1 MSLGKV
7 YVLFCFSCR
16 NNKEVSQVQILR
28 LLHIPKSLITD
39 EIFKSLRI
47 CFIIYF
53 LTDIMNFENKAFK
66 ENLTFNEFFQF
77 VTVFGLFPLSL
88 LLKSIITYLFNDL

>member
-1 MSLGKV
+1 MFY
-7 YVLFCFSCR
+7 YVFIYR
-16 NNKEVSQVQILR
+16 NNKEVSQEQILR

-47 CFIIYF
+47 CFIIYS
-53 LTDIMNFENKAFK
+53 LTDILNFENKAFI